1 MDSKNLDRSKRMLD
15 LEYALSQI
23 NHSIILDENGDPIIF
38 ERNVLTKAFDLEN
51 IDISRELKWLGLK
64 GVTKNAT

>member
-15 LEYALSQI
+15 LKCTLAQI
-23 NHSIILDENGDPIIF
+23 NYSIILDENGDPIIF
-38 ERNVLTKAFDLEN
+38 ERNVSTKAFDLEN

>member
-1 MDSKNLDRSKRMLD
+1 MDSKNLDRSKCMLD
-15 LEYALSQI
+15 LKYTLSQI
-23 NHSIILDENGDPIIF
+23 NYSIILDENGDPIIF
-38 ERNVLTKAFDLEN
+38 ERNVSTKAFDLEN

>member
-15 LEYALSQI
+15 LKYTLSQI
-23 NHSIILDENGDPIIF
+23 NYSIILDENGDPIIF
-38 ERNVLTKAFDLEN
+38 ERNVSAKAFDLEN

>member
-15 LEYALSQI
+15 LKYTLSQI
-23 NHSIILDENGDPIIF
+23 NYSIILDENGDQIIF
-38 ERNVLTKAFDLEN
+38 ERNVSAKAFDLEN
-51 IDISRELKWLGLK
+51 IDISQELKWLGLK